1 MAGHDNVEWNDILA
15 TLDGGAN
22 RCARP
27 APPLRRALARFVLCS
42 TSRLPQNGVRVYLG
56 LHRPGRDLER
66 ADADVSLFSSLNL
79 DCLFSKE
86 DFALAANGML
96 APVSM
101 LLQPPFRR
109 ISCGT

>member
-1 MAGHDNVEWNDILA
+1 MAGLDDVEWNDILA

-66 ADADVSLFSSLNL
+66 AAADVSRFFQYKSGL
-79 DCLFSKE
+79 
-86 DFALAANGML
+86 
-96 APVSM
+96 
-101 LLQPPFRR
+101 PFQQGRFR
-109 ISCGT
+109 VGRQR